1 MESINVQITHIPFQI
16 GQKCLVATMYNLE
29 KVRMGVVK
37 AKDVTAKWRRIQE
50 PKYVG
55 MRETFTECL

>member
-37 AKDVTAKWRRIQE
+37 AKDVTAK
-50 PKYVG
+50 
-55 MRETFTECL
+55 